1 MYKITLFMETRR
13 KDISK
18 QLFTLLPTHL
28 EMWRKVNLE
37 AATAPGESK
46 LGL

>member
-13 KDISK
+13 K
-18 QLFTLLPTHL
+18 LLTLLPTHL